1 MISGMDLFRVSR
13 RSFVKACG
21 TIMLLPV
28 VKRLTAQTTQ
38 RTYRNPLPVVA
49 GDPYIFKAP
58 DDTYYMY
65 DTGEGDGPNGVMEP
79 AMSFPAHMSKNLID
93 WTPIGLTLK
102 RDRATS
108 WGTDFFWAPEVYYRN
123 GKYVMVYSAQWR
135 NNPTH
140 EDENFR
146 IGVAVSDSPRGPFL
160 DLRNE
165 PLFDP
170 GWPVIDADVLFDDDG
185 RCFMYFSRCCYKHSV
200 DTELSE
206 LVKKKGW
213 FQTVEESWIYGI
225 EIKPDFSGVI
235 GEPVLVLRPSV
246 KLDEPNTAWENV
258 SVMTREVNRR
268 WTEGPTAFKNNGT
281 YFVMY
286 SANSV
291 FGDNYAL
298 GYATSRSPLGP
309 YVKAANNPVA
319 RKNTDRGGEV
329 TTTAH
334 NCIAMSPDGSEM
346 FCIYGARTKST
357 GKERVLFVN
366 RMDVQKDGTL
376 VVYPP
381 DTVTEHPMP
390 SGSI

>member
-1 MISGMDLFRVSR
+1 MNIFGVSR
-13 RSFVKACG
+13 RAFVKACAA
-21 TIMLLPV
+21 IMALPV
-28 VKRLTAQTTQ
+28 LKQLTAQPVR
-38 RTYRNPLPVVA
+38 RTYKNPLPVVV
-49 GDPYIFKAP
+49 GDPYILKAP
-58 DDTYYMY
+58 DGTYYMY
-65 DTGEGDGPNGVMEP
+65 DTGTGVWNGVKY
-79 AMSFPAHMSKNLID
+79 ATMSFPAHVSKNLID
-93 WTPIGLTLK
+93 WTPIGLTHK
-102 RDRATS
+102 RDPAVS
-108 WGTDFFWAPEVYYRN
+108 WGTDFFWAPEVYFRN
-123 GKYVMVYSAQWR
+123 GKFIMVYSAQWR
-135 NNPTH
+135 HNPTL
-140 EDENFR
+140 EEENFR
-146 IGVAVSDSPRGPFL
+146 IGIAVSDSPRGPFL
-160 DLRNE
+160 DVKNE

-170 GWPVIDADVLFDDDG
+170 GWPVIDADVLFDNDG

-200 DTELSE
+200 ESELSE
-206 LVKKKGW
+206 LVKKNGW

-235 GEPVLVLRPSV
+235 GEPVLILRPSE

-268 WTEGPTAFKNNGT
+268 WTEGPTAFKQNGT
-281 YFVMY
+281 YFMMY

-298 GYATSRSPLGP
+298 GYATSTSPLGP

-334 NCIAMSPDGSEM
+334 NCVAVSPDGSEM
-346 FCIYGARTKST
+346 FCVYGARTKAT

-366 RMDVQKDGTL
+366 RMEVQKDGTL

-381 DTVTEHPMP
+381 DTVTENPMP
-390 SGSI
+390 SGGA

>member
-1 MISGMDLFRVSR
+1 MNMFRVSR
-13 RSFVKACG
+13 RAFVKTCAA
-21 TIMLLPV
+21 MMALPV
-28 VKRLTAQTTQ
+28 LKQLTAQRTQ
-38 RTYRNPLPVVA
+38 RTYKNPLPVVV
-49 GDPYIFKAP
+49 GDPYILKAP
-58 DDTYYMY
+58 DGTYYMY
-65 DTGEGDGPNGVMEP
+65 DTGAGGVWNGVDD
-79 AMSFPAHMSKNLID
+79 ATMSFPVHLSKNLID
-93 WTPIGLTLK
+93 WTPIGLTHK
-102 RDRATS
+102 RDPAAS
-108 WGTDFFWAPEVYYRN
+108 WGTEFFWAPEVYFRN
-123 GKYVMVYSAQWR
+123 GKYIMVYSAQWR

-140 EDENFR
+140 EDESFR
-146 IGVAVSDSPRGPFL
+146 IGIAVSDSPRGPFH
-160 DLRNE
+160 DVKNE

-170 GWPVIDADVLFDDDG
+170 GWPVIDADVLFDEDG
-185 RCFMYFSRCCYKHSV
+185 RCFMYFSRCCYKHPV
-200 DTELSE
+200 DSELSE
-206 LVKKKGW
+206 LVKKNGW

-235 GEPVLVLRPSV
+235 GEPVLILRPSV

-268 WTEGPTAFKNNGT
+268 WTEGPTTFKHNGI

-309 YVKAANNPVA
+309 YLKAANNPVA

-346 FCIYGARTKST
+346 FCVYGARTKAT

-366 RMDVQKDGTL
+366 RMEVQKDGTL

-390 SGSI
+390 SGSA

>member
-1 MISGMDLFRVSR
+1 MISRMNMFRVSR

-21 TIMLLPV
+21 AVMVLPDM
-28 VKRLTAQTTQ
+28 KMLTAQSTK
-38 RTYRNPLPVVA
+38 RTYRNPLPVIA
-49 GDPYIFKAP
+49 GDPYILKAP
-58 DDTYYMY
+58 DGTYYMY
-65 DTGEGDGPNGVMEP
+65 DTGGGGVWKGVKDP
-79 AMSFPAHMSKNLID
+79 TMSFPAHTSKNLID
-93 WTPIGLTLK
+93 WKPIGLTLK
-102 RDRATS
+102 RDPATS
-108 WGTDFFWAPEVYYRN
+108 WGTDFFWAPEVYHCN

-146 IGVAVSDSPRGPFL
+146 IGVAVSDLPHGPFL
-160 DLRNE
+160 DVKNE

-185 RCFMYFSRCCYKHSV
+185 RCFMYFSRCCYKHAV
-200 DTELSE
+200 DTELSD
-206 LVKKKGW
+206 LVKKRGW

-235 GEPVLVLRPSV
+235 GEPVLILRPSV

-281 YFVMY
+281 YFIMY

-298 GYATSRSPLGP
+298 GYATSKSPLGP

-346 FCIYGARTKST
+346 FCIYGARTKSS

-366 RMDVQKDGTL
+366 RMEVQKDGTL

-381 DTVTEHPMP
+381 DTITNHPMP
-390 SGSI
+390 SGSV

>member
-1 MISGMDLFRVSR
+1 MISGMNVFRDSR

-21 TIMLLPV
+21 AVIALSFIR
-28 VKRLTAQTTQ
+28 KLTAQAT
-38 RTYRNPLPVVA
+38 RFTYRNPLPIVA
-49 GDPYIFKAP
+49 GDPYILKAP
-58 DDTYYMY
+58 NGTYYMY
-65 DTGEGDGPNGVMEP
+65 DTGGAEVRNGVKD
-79 AMSFPAHMSKNLID
+79 ATMSFPAHVSRDLIN

-102 RDRATS
+102 RDPATS

-140 EDENFR
+140 EEENFR

-160 DLRNE
+160 DVKNE

-170 GWPVIDADVLFDDDG
+170 GWPVIDADVLFDDNG
-185 RCFMYFSRCCYKHSV
+185 RCFMYFSRCCYKHTV

-225 EIKPDFSGVI
+225 EIKADFSAVI

-298 GYATSRSPLGP
+298 GYATSKSPLGP
-309 YVKAANNPVA
+309 FVKAGNNPVA

-334 NCIAMSPDGSEM
+334 NCVAMSPDGSEM

-357 GKERVLFVN
+357 GTERVLFVN
-366 RMDVQKDGTL
+366 RMEVQKDGTL

-381 DTVTEHPMP
+381 DTVTQHPMP
-390 SGSI
+390 SGSV